1 MAGTVSEAAGPDWPG
16 TGTDSVGLAP
26 LGTDSDGPPGLPGV
40 DWLPLGRLVKVAVHL
55 VQTVEVE
62 VRVTVEMVWVVITVL
77 EDPELTVLVT
87 GHSVVVT

>member
-1 MAGTVSEAAGPDWPG
+1 M
-16 TGTDSVGLAP
+16 
-26 LGTDSDGPPGLPGV
+26 